1 MGVRPTQLTEN
12 RKNRLAKL
20 FRVLICQMCRSDTHA
35 LDIRS
40 KDEIGSLSGAFNSMA
55 RSVDERTSR
64 LQKEVFERKQAEERL
79 RKLTRAVED
88 NPMAIIITDREGTIE
103 YVNPKFTDIT
113 AYESD
118 EVIGRNPNILK
129 SDEHSKEFF
138 EEMWETIL
146 AGKEWHGEFLN
157 KRKTG
162 ELRWQSAIIAPIF
175 DENEEITHF
184 VSIQEDV
191 TEKKEAAGE
200 LQKLSRAI
208 EHSPVSVVITNRE
221 GTIEYVNPAF
231 CEVTGYTQE
240 EAIGQNPRVLSSGQ
254 QSPEFYQDMW
264 ETISSGRAWQGE
276 FANRKKTGEI
286 YWENASIS
294 PVLDEQ
300 GEVTHYVAV
309 KEDITERKE
318 MEQALR
324 LEEVRLKN
332 ALEGANAGL
341 WDYSATTGEFFTG
354 DIWSTMLG
362 YTPEELDEKYG
373 HCFER
378 WSELV
383 HPDDLPG
390 ALDTVEKYTNGE
402 TDTYKSEFR
411 MRTAD
416 GRWKWILDVGKA
428 TERDT
433 AGRGTRF
440 VGVQLDIDDTK
451 RLQEEILVA
460 KEKAEEATKAKS
472 DFLANMSHEI
482 RTPMNAIIGMSHLA
496 LKTDLTPKQQ
506 DYIGKVQSSSNALLG
521 IISDILDFSKIEAGK
536 LDMESIPFH
545 LEDVFDNLANL
556 VGLKAK
562 EKGLKF
568 LFDVH
573 NEVPT
578 GLIGDPLRLGQIL
591 VNLGNNAV
599 KFTEKGQ
606 IVVGVS
612 PVAVTDEKAELQF
625 SVQDSGIGLTE
636 EQRGKL
642 FQAFSQADTST
653 TRKYGGTGLGLT
665 ISKKLTEMM
674 DGKIWVESEPGVGS
688 TFIFTAVFGR
698 HSEKREEVSTS
709 KGDVQGLENIRGAR
723 ILLAED
729 NEINQQVAQE
739 ILEQA
744 SLVVEIANNGVE
756 AVEMA
761 QKNPYDIILMDIQM
775 PEMNGFEATRE
786 IRNWEEEEQ
795 FRNPQSAIRIP
806 IVAMTAHAM
815 AGDRQKSIEGGMND
829 HVTKPIDPDQLFS
842 ALVKW
847 IEPGEREVPE
857 AFEAKVKEK
866 SEDEIL
872 PKELPGISIKSGLKK
887 VGGNKKLYRKLLG
900 KFLDSN
906 KEVVNEIKTTLAA
919 GDTETA
925 ARLAHTVKGVSGNLG
940 AEELF
945 PVAGELEKAI
955 KQGETDSL
963 DSLLDSF
970 ESHLNM
976 VLGGIEV
983 LKEQEAA
990 KKKEE
995 APAGEIPIDIDT
1007 VTPLLTEMAELL
1019 ESDLGEAMSRLES
1032 LKPHLENSL
1041 VGEEFRRF
1049 EKSLENFDTDDA
1061 VGGLQKIAERLN
1073 ISLKEDG

>member
-1 MGVRPTQLTEN
+1 MITVKEEYIDKITEVFYLLLKGKKPTPIELPEGYPDNEIKQAVGYINRFIEEYDSATGVIYNLSKGELNFDIPKGKISFLQSLKSFQANLKTLTWTTQQIAKGDFGQQVNFMGE
-12 RKNRLAKL
+12 
-20 FRVLICQMCRSDTHA
+20 FSD
-35 LDIRS
+35 
-40 KDEIGSLSGAFNSMA
+40 AFNSMA
-55 RSVDERTSR
+55 QQLKNSFLERKHSNETLQSRVDE
-64 LQKEVFERKQAEERL
+64 QA
-79 RKLTRAVED
+79 KTRRAMLNMMED
-88 NPMAIIITDREGTIE
+88 I
-103 YVNPKFTDIT
+103 
-113 AYESD
+113 
-118 EVIGRNPNILK
+118 
-129 SDEHSKEFF
+129 
-138 EEMWETIL
+138 
-146 AGKEWHGEFLN
+146 
-157 KRKTG
+157 
-162 ELRWQSAIIAPIF
+162 
-175 DENEEITHF
+175 
-184 VSIQEDV
+184 
-191 TEKKEAAGE
+191 
-200 LQKLSRAI
+200 
-208 EHSPVSVVITNRE
+208 
-221 GTIEYVNPAF
+221 
-231 CEVTGYTQE
+231 E
-240 EAIGQNPRVLSSGQ
+240 EA
-254 QSPEFYQDMW
+254 
-264 ETISSGRAWQGE
+264 
-276 FANRKKTGEI
+276 K
-286 YWENASIS
+286 
-294 PVLDEQ
+294 
-300 GEVTHYVAV
+300 
-309 KEDITERKE
+309 
-318 MEQALR
+318 
-324 LEEVRLKN
+324 
-332 ALEGANAGL
+332 
-341 WDYSATTGEFFTG
+341 
-354 DIWSTMLG
+354 
-362 YTPEELDEKYG
+362 
-373 HCFER
+373 
-378 WSELV
+378 
-383 HPDDLPG
+383 
-390 ALDTVEKYTNGE
+390 
-402 TDTYKSEFR
+402 
-411 MRTAD
+411 
-416 GRWKWILDVGKA
+416 
-428 TERDT
+428 
-433 AGRGTRF
+433 
-440 VGVQLDIDDTK
+440 GV
-451 RLQEEILVA
+451 
-460 KEKAEEATKAKS
+460 AEEATKAKS

-496 LKTDLTPKQQ
+496 LKTDLTPKQH
-506 DYIGKVQSSSNALLG
+506 DYIGKVQSSANALLG

-556 VGLKAK
+556 VGLKAE
-562 EKGLKF
+562 EKGLKL

-578 GLIGDPLRLGQIL
+578 GLIGDSLRLGQIL

-688 TFIFTAVFGR
+688 SFIFTAVFGR

-729 NEINQQVAQE
+729 NEINQQVARE

-744 SLVVEIANNGVE
+744 ALVVEIANNGVE

-775 PEMNGFEATRE
+775 PVMGGFEATK
-786 IRNWEEEEQ
+786 
-795 FRNPQSAIRIP
+795 AIRELKDPETSDQYPASSLP
-806 IVAMTAHAM
+806 IIAMTAHAM

-1073 ISLKEDG
+1073 ILLKEDG